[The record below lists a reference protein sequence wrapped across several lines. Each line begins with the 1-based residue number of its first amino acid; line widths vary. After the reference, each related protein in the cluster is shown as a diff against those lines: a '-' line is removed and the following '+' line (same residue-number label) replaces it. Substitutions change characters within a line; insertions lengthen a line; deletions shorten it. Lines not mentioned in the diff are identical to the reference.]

1 MRASSE
7 PDPVPNLLEL
17 VSHAHVL
24 EVLDALTDA
33 PMALAELRTHVHA
46 GRRGLAAALRL
57 VGARGLVARNESGSW
72 DTSPPADAVFRHTD
86 LGRVVVEALTCY
98 SLWTAMFD
106 RADAE
111 NGHSW
116 NR

>member
-1 MRASSE
+1 
-7 PDPVPNLLEL
+7 VPNLLEL
-17 VSHAHVL
+17 VSHRHVL
-24 EVLDALTDA
+24 EVLDALTDG

-57 VGARGLVARNESGSW
+57 VGAGGLVARNETGSW
-72 DTSPPADAVFRHTD
+72 DTEPPADAVFRHTD
-86 LGRVVVEALTCY
+86 LGRMVVEALTCY

-106 RADAE
+106 GADAA